1 MKNIRDILAPLTI
14 VDQQGTI
21 EGVIE
26 NIEQD
31 SRRST
36 NRDLFVAI
44 RGTKVDGHQFLDV
57 VEAKV
62 IICEILPEHLRNH
75 ITYCVVP
82 DTREAWAYVS
92 AAYYDHPAEKL
103 TLVGVTG
110 TNGKTSVAT
119 ILHRLFSDMQ
129 IKSGLI
135 STIHIR
141 IDQESIPATH
151 TTPDPKVIH
160 QLFYRMWKAGCTYCF
175 MEVSS
180 HALVQ
185 HRVTGIPFKV
195 GIFTNI
201 THDHLDYH
209 GTFGAYIKAKK
220 LLFDNLKA
228 DSIALINIDDRNGRI
243 MVQNTRAKV
252 RTFAVKRVADYQAKV
267 LENTLE
273 GLRLQIQPYDVWF
286 RLLGSFNAYNL
297 LTAYAVAVELGFSET
312 EILTVLSSQSGV
324 PGRFQV
330 VRTPESHIVGIVDY
344 AHTPDALQNVLQT
357 LKDIHGKTGNI
368 LTVVGCGGDRDK
380 AKRPVMGKVASLLSD
395 SVILTSDNPRSEAPE
410 QIIDEMF
417 EGVPLEKRKQVLKI
431 TDRREAIR
439 TACMVAKENDVVLI
453 AGKGH
458 ETYQEIKGKRYDF
471 DDREVLR
478 ETLRELK

>member
-1 MKNIRDILAPLTI
+1 MKNIGDILASLTI
-14 VDQQGTI
+14 VDQKGSL
-21 EGVIE
+21 EGMIK

-36 NRDLFVAI
+36 NSDLFVAI

-62 IICEILPEHLRNH
+62 IICETLPEHLRNQ

-82 DTREAWAYVS
+82 DTREAWARVS

-135 STIHIR
+135 STIHIK
-141 IDQESIPATH
+141 IDQESVPATH

-160 QLFYRMWKAGCTYCF
+160 QLFHKMWEAGCTHCF

-185 HRVTGIPFKV
+185 HRVSGISFKM

-209 GTFGAYIKAKK
+209 GTFATYIKAKK
-220 LLFDNLKA
+220 LLFDNLGS
-228 DSIALINIDDRNGRI
+228 DSIALINIDDRNGRV
-243 MVQNTRAKV
+243 MVQNSKAKV

-273 GLRLQIQPYDVWF
+273 GLRLQIQQYDIWF
-286 RLLGSFNAYNL
+286 QLLGSFNAYNL
-297 LTAYAVAVELGFSET
+297 LTAYAVAVELGFSEA
-312 EILTVLSSQSGV
+312 EILTVLSSQTGI

-330 VRTPESHIVGIVDY
+330 VRTPASHVVGIVDY

-357 LKDIHGKTGNI
+357 LKDIHGKTGKI

-380 AKRPVMGKVASLLSD
+380 AKRPVMGKVASLHSD
-395 SVILTSDNPRSEAPE
+395 NVILTSDNPRSEDPG

-417 EGVPLEKRKQVLKI
+417 EGIPSEKRKQVLKI

-439 TACMVAKENDVVLI
+439 TACMIAQEIDVVLI

-458 ETYQEIKGKRYDF
+458 ETYQEIKGQRYDF
-471 DDREVLR
+471 DDRAVLR
-478 ETLRELK
+478 ETLEALK